1 MPARAPA
8 ANEAT
13 ATILL
18 VEDEPVVREL
28 IAAGLE
34 DEGYTVVAK
43 PAPSEALAYVEEG
56 GVFDFLIT
64 DVVMP
69 GLGGGELVERIRS
82 AVGSSFDTIYISGY
96 PASGITL
103 DEHSAFL
110 QKPFELA
117 ELYAHVER
125 VLLERGE
132 GVLGSRRGA
141 ARVAG

>member
-1 MPARAPA
+1 MREPVAS
-8 ANEAT
+8 EAT

-18 VEDEPVVREL
+18 VEDEPIVRDL

-34 DEGYTVVAK
+34 EEGYTVIAK
-43 PAPSEALAYVEEG
+43 PAPAEALGYVEEG
-56 GVFDFLIT
+56 GAFDFLIT

-69 GLGGGELVERIRS
+69 GIGGGELVERIRS

-103 DEHSAFL
+103 DEHSSFL
-110 QKPFELA
+110 QKPFELD

-132 GVLGSRRGA
+132 EVLGSGRGV
-141 ARVAG
+141 ARIAG